1 MNKFIIVNGRIYL
14 IPVTLGGDDFLRVI
28 PEKVIGLTRQL
39 RYFIVEDIRSAR
51 RFLRLIDKEFPIN
64 DSVFFE
70 LNEHTGE
77 SDITNYLEPI
87 FNGSDIGV
95 LSEAGL
101 PGIADPGAGIIAMAH
116 RKRITVTPLSGPSS
130 ILLALISSGLN
141 GQNFSFNGYLPVKPA
156 ERSAKLR
163 ELEKKAGE
171 GYAQIFME
179 TPYRNQK
186 MLESIIITCHSNT
199 LLCIAADI
207 TLPSESIRTMRIS
220 EWKRDL
226 PILNDKLVVFVMQ

>member
-1 MNKFIIVNGRIYL
+1 
-14 IPVTLGGDDFLRVI
+14 
-28 PEKVIGLTRQL
+28 L

-101 PGIADPGAGIIAMAH
+101 PGIADPGAGIIALAH

-171 GYAQIFME
+171 GYTQIFME

-186 MLESIIITCHSNT
+186 MLESIITTCHSNT

-226 PILNDKLVVFVMQ
+226 PMLNDKLVVFVMQ

>member
-1 MNKFIIVNGRIYL
+1 VNGRIYL

-101 PGIADPGAGIIAMAH
+101 PGIADPGAGIIALAH

-156 ERSAKLR
+156 ERSEKLL

-186 MLESIIITCHSNT
+186 MLESIITTCHSNT

-207 TLPSESIRTMRIS
+207 TLPTESIRTMKIS

-226 PILNDKLVVFVMQ
+226 PLLNEKLVVFVMQ